1 MKRYQWKVLPQG
13 MMNSPMLCQLY
24 VASALEEARSLYPQ
38 AYIIHYMN
46 DILLVAPEESLLNPL
61 FHQVQH
67 DPDGDY
73 T

>member
-1 MKRYQWKVLPQG
+1 
-13 MMNSPMLCQLY
+13 MLCQLY